1 MPTLSTFIRDHTE
14 QILAKWEVFARGL
27 PNGDTMDIAALR
39 DHAKAMLGAIVTDLH
54 ASQTMRDQA
63 SKSRGELDAAGA
75 GTQTA
80 AQEHGT
86 GRAESG
92 FSVEELVAEFRALRA
107 SVILLW
113 TEEQVTVG
121 PDELEELIR
130 FNEAIDQAIAES
142 IERHTHA
149 IAQSRDRFLAILGHD
164 LRTPIGSIMTAS
176 TFMLEAG
183 GLTEPYLTLVSRNV
197 GTARRMNQMVADLL
211 DFTRA
216 SLGDGIP
223 VVRAEMDVGS
233 MVRGVI
239 AEVAILYPKATLQ
252 LTLNGELTGA
262 WDEAR
267 LAQALTNLVVNAVQH
282 GDPSAPIK
290 VAARGAA
297 GDVSI
302 TVQNEGPVIAR
313 EEWARLFQPTQRG
326 STDHDGA
333 DHLGLGLFIVDKIVA
348 AHGGSLTVDSTEQDG
363 TIFTMRLPRSAVE

>member
-1 MPTLSTFIRDHTE
+1 MPTLSTFIRDHME

-27 PNGDTMDIAALR
+27 PNGDSMDIAALR
-39 DHAKAMLGAIVTDLH
+39 DHAKAMLGAIMADLE
-54 ASQTMRDQA
+54 AAQTTRDQA
-63 SKSRGELDAAGA
+63 SKSRGELDADGA

-92 FSVEELVAEFRALRA
+92 FTVEALVAEFRALRA
-107 SVILLW
+107 SVTLLW
-113 TEEQVTVG
+113 TERQVTVG
-121 PDELEELIR
+121 PAELEELIR

-176 TFMLEAG
+176 AFMLDAG
-183 GLTEPYLTLVSRNV
+183 GLTEPYLTLVSRNA

-223 VVRAEMDVGS
+223 VVRAETDVGA
-233 MVRGVI
+233 MARGVV
-239 AEVAILYPKATLQ
+239 AEVGILYPKSALQ
-252 LTLNGELTGA
+252 LTLEGQLTGA

-267 LAQALTNLVVNAVQH
+267 LAQALTNLVVNAIQH
-282 GDPSAPIK
+282 GDRAVPIR
-290 VAARGAA
+290 VAACAA
-297 GDVSI
+297 GEDVTI
-302 TVQNEGPVIAR
+302 TVQNQGPVISR
-313 EEWARLFQPTQRG
+313 EEWGRLFQPTQRG
-326 STDHDGA
+326 SSDAANA

-348 AHGGSLTVDSTEQDG
+348 AHGGSLTVNSTAQHG
-363 TIFTMRLPRSAVE
+363 TIFTMRLPRSAVD